1 MHELPEHDQSI
12 GKNQKL
18 IDTEKYCKN
27 VAFLY
32 SNVKEAW
39 AIVKYDASF
48 YTYLC
53 VWQQHLK
60 IISIYVLY
68 NAL

>member
-32 SNVKEAW
+32 SNVKEA
-39 AIVKYDASF
+39 
-48 YTYLC
+48 
-53 VWQQHLK
+53 
-60 IISIYVLY
+60 
-68 NAL
+68 